1 MAKGIL
7 NISNYSGGLSN
18 KTNARDIE
26 DNQFQVLDTL
36 SIETPGKLK
45 VMGAASDY
53 AASVTGSV
61 NSEVNHANG
70 LFQFNADYDIDNTNG
85 TVTDTEMLFL
95 NTDVT
100 SEGVVVFNLNPGSL
114 AFGTLTIP
122 YGNTFS
128 PVVYSAVDGVVRV
141 TPTSFNDGNT
151 PKKLE
156 YIKEDYNLGYDY
168 IGSQSELQTS
178 ESNNKISVSS
188 WNVLNAKPED
198 ATGVNVY
205 LQGPNTIIPLSG
217 LMNTLDTGIT
227 LESGNVGPSGDF
239 SSNDFNIIGSATN
252 LYIKCSTAHALKV
265 KPNDILLLGL
275 EFLKVVS
282 RDTTQGWIL
291 VTRGYYGSAALTS
304 HTTSSVLK
312 FVMANE
318 TGEIMKLPFS
328 DFTVTGGGTFPAI
341 ETNSDFTGKFNVNFF
356 TGEKLANG
364 TIVDDTGE
372 FFASDDHKINIFYE
386 AVYTDNQRSNLEYAG
401 SFGVTIGSQNNLP
414 LFAQMWGKI
423 PDAKNVKS
431 YKFYYNENKS
441 GVDDG
446 IAKIDEAKRNVK
458 YLLFEV
464 DFRKGVRFPKGDE
477 YKPFALRTHPGFTT
491 QAFYSYPLDDDDG
504 ILFETTAAVS
514 LGKIKF
520 KVKPETQIAETYIE
534 QDDHVM
540 GMDGTGYRT
549 STVANRRLY
558 IGNVRYQDS
567 VSGEKILANDTIL
580 KSDVNAFDTFS
591 FENRIDVEV
600 NDGDSITA
608 LESLGS
614 KLLEFKRNHLYIINI
629 SRDLEFLEGTLEYRG
644 CEKDYHVVRGEGFI
658 AWFNKFG
665 FYLYDGKQVRDLLL
679 DKKGQQRLENWST
692 AYYSDNAIIAYEP
705 KEKTIIISNKTT
717 QDVLAYDLKSAGL
730 YFRNKGVETFD
741 TTNYVN
747 NNAGDIVWF
756 SKFNSTN
763 VEIRKY
769 VTSPSKLDAVN
780 IDEIALKTKEFTF
793 GKPSVDKKIISVYL
807 SYKNGDG
814 AYLYGFTDDGSEEIL
829 ATLDGSS
836 EANFKTLHIPI
847 RKAKTEFVDKKAFD
861 KIKGFGL
868 RLSGSDVATDFE
880 INDIQI
886 VFREKSVK

>member
-100 SEGVVVFNLNPGSL
+100 NEGVVVFNLNPGSL

-156 YIKEDYNLGYDY
+156 YIKENYNLGYDY
-168 IGSQSELQTS
+168 TGASNSTMDDS

-188 WNVLNAKPED
+188 WNVLNAKPEN

-205 LQGPNTIIPLSG
+205 LQGPNTNTPLSG
-217 LMNTLDTGIT
+217 LINTLDTGIA
-227 LESGNVGPSGDF
+227 LLAGNTGPSTTAV
-239 SSNDFNIIGSATN
+239 NIIDGTTEA
-252 LYIKCSTAHALKV
+252 YIKCSAANAVKV
-265 KPNDILLLGL
+265 KANDILLLNA

-282 RDTTQGWIL
+282 TNTAQGWIN
-291 VTRGYYGSAALTS
+291 VTRGYYGSTALDT
-304 HTTSSVLK
+304 HTTSSVLN

-318 TGEIMKLPFS
+318 TGEIVKLPFS
-328 DFTVTGGGTFPAI
+328 AFTVSGGGTFPAI
-341 ETNSDFTGKFNVNFF
+341 ETNSDFTGEFNVNFF

-364 TIVDDTGE
+364 TIVSDTGE
-372 FFASDDHKINIFYE
+372 FLASDDHKINIFYE
-386 AVYTDNQRSNLEYAG
+386 AIYTDNQRSNLEYAG
-401 SFGVTIGSQNNLP
+401 SFGVTLGSQNNLP

-477 YKPFALRTHPGFTT
+477 YKPFALRTNASFTT
-491 QAFYSYPLDDDDG
+491 QAVYTYPLDYLDG
-504 ILFETTAAVS
+504 LGLETTAAIS

-540 GMDGTGYRT
+540 GALGTGYRT

-580 KSDVNAFDTFS
+580 KSNVNAFDTFS

-629 SRDLEFLEGTLEYRG
+629 SRDVEFLEGTLEYRG

-679 DKKGQQRLENWST
+679 DKKGQQRLKNWST
-692 AYYSDNAIIAYEP
+692 AYYNDNAIIAYEP

-886 VFREKSVK
+886 IFREKSVK